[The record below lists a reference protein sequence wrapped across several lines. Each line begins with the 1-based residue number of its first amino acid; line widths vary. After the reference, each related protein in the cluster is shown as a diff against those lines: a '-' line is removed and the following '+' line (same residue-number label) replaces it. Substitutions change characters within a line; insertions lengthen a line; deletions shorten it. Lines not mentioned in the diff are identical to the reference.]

1 MAITYSW
8 VVSSLETAPVDGELN
23 DVVKVVHWRY
33 QATDGN
39 YQAETYSSYACG
51 EPSPNDFTAYPDLT
65 EADVIGWL
73 ESGLDVEA
81 MQESL
86 ANQIADLK
94 NPKIISLPLPWS
106 ENNQA

>member
-1 MAITYSW
+1 MITYNW
-8 VVSSLETAPVDGELN
+8 VISSLEVAPKEENNLV

-33 QATDGN
+33 QATDGD

-73 ESGLDVEA
+73 ESGLDVQA

-86 ANQIADLK
+86 ATQIESLK
-94 NPKIISLPLPWS
+94 NPTIVNKPIPWLNS
-106 ENNQA
+106 EA

>member
-1 MAITYSW
+1 MAINYNW
-8 VVSSLETAPVDGELN
+8 VISAMETAPVDGNLN

-33 QATDGN
+33 QATDGD

-73 ESGLDVEA
+73 ESGLDVQA

-86 ANQIADLK
+86 ATQIESLK
-94 NPKIISLPLPWS
+94 NPTIVNKPIPWLNS
-106 ENNQA
+106 EA

>member
-1 MAITYSW
+1 MAINYKW
-8 VVSSLETAPVDGELN
+8 QISSLETAPVDGELN

-33 QATDGN
+33 QATDGD
-39 YQAETYSSYACG
+39 YQAETYSTYACA

-73 ESGLDVEA
+73 ESGLDVQA

-86 ANQIADLK
+86 ANQIENLK
-94 NPKIISLPLPWS
+94 NPPIVSLPLPWS
-106 ENNQA
+106 ENNS

>member
-1 MAITYSW
+1 MAINYKW
-8 VVSSLETAPVDGELN
+8 IISSLETAPSLDSLT
-23 DVVKVVHWRY
+23 DVVRTVHYRY
-33 QATDGN
+33 QATDGD
-39 YQAETYSSYACG
+39 YQAETYSSYACS

-73 ESGLDVEA
+73 ESGLNVEA

-94 NPKIISLPLPWS
+94 NPKIVSLPLPWS
-106 ENNQA
+106 ENNS

>member
-1 MAITYSW
+1 M
-8 VVSSLETAPVDGELN
+8 VSSLETAPVDGELN

-33 QATDGN
+33 QATDGD
-39 YQAETYSSYACG
+39 YQAEVYSSFACG
-51 EPSPNDFTAYPDLT
+51 EPSETDFTAYPDLT
-65 EADVIGWL
+65 EEQVIGWL

-94 NPKIISLPLPWS
+94 NPKIVSLPLPWQN
-106 ENNQA
+106 EA

>member
-1 MAITYSW
+1 MAINYKW
-8 VVSSLETAPVDGELN
+8 VISAMETAPVDGNLN

-33 QATDGN
+33 QATDGD

-73 ESGLDVEA
+73 ESGLDVQA
-81 MQESL
+81 MEESL

-94 NPKIISLPLPWS
+94 NPKIVNLGLPW
-106 ENNQA
+106 ENNQE

>member
-1 MAITYSW
+1 MAINYNW
-8 VVSSLETAPVDGELN
+8 VVSSLDTAPVDGELN

-33 QATDGN
+33 QATDGD
-39 YQAETYSSYACG
+39 YQAEVYSSFACG
-51 EPSPNDFTAYPDLT
+51 EPSETDFTAYPNLT
-65 EADVIGWL
+65 EEQVIGWL

-94 NPKIISLPLPWS
+94 NPKIVSLPLPWQN
-106 ENNQA
+106 EA

>member
-1 MAITYSW
+1 MAITYNW

-33 QATDGN
+33 QATDGD
-39 YQAETYSSYACG
+39 YQAEVYSSFACG
-51 EPSPNDFTAYPDLT
+51 EPSETDFTAYPDLT
-65 EADVIGWL
+65 EEQVIGWL

-94 NPKIISLPLPWS
+94 NPKIVSLPLPWQN
-106 ENNQA
+106 EA